1 MKQPI
6 KIVSG
11 GQTGADRAALD
22 FAIQHNIP
30 HGGWCPKGRIAEDGT
45 IPDCYQL
52 TEARSKNPVRRT
64 ELNVLDSDATVIFT
78 MRPTLTSGSKKT
90 ATLAKIHGKPCLHL
104 SHDVFNVEAAAER
117 LCAFTDA
124 NKVKRLNVAGP
135 RESKEPKVGGFVDA
149 VLLAASTGAK
159 DRANLRL

>member
-1 MKQPI
+1 MKRPI

-11 GQTGADRAALD
+11 GQTGADRATLD

-52 TEARSKNPVRRT
+52 TEARSKNLVRRT

-78 MRPTLTSGSKKT
+78 VRPMLTRGSKKT
-90 ATLAKIHGKPCLHL
+90 ATLAKTHGKPCLHL
-104 SHDVFNVEAAAER
+104 SHDVLTVEAAAGQLR
-117 LCAFTDA
+117 AFMDA
-124 NKVKRLNVAGP
+124 NKVKRLNVAGS
-135 RESKEPKVGGFVDA
+135 RKSKEPEVGGFVDA
-149 VLLAASTGAK
+149 VLLAAGTGAK
-159 DRANLRL
+159 DRPNLRP